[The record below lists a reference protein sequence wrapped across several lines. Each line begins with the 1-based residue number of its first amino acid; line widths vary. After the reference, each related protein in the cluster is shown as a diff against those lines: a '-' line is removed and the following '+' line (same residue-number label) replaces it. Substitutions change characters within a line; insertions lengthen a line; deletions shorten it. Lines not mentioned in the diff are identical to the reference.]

1 MLGEGDRGSRLRKA
15 GLAFHPR
22 HHHVIEQPVFA
33 PAAQPANLPAIDLL
47 AQLDRLAKPQEFR
60 FNLHGL
66 YAPPTPMALSRETVN
81 YNFLSWRDAQNRHLT
96 SVRKAA
102 IPSVLLRK

>member
-1 MLGEGDRGSRLRKA
+1 MRAERHCGSILRKA

-47 AQLDRLAKPQEFR
+47 AQLDRLAKSQEFR

-66 YAPPTPMALSRETVN
+66 YAPHTSMALSRETVN
-81 YNFLSWRDAQNRHLT
+81 YNFLSWRDAQNRPQI
-96 SVRKAA
+96 S
-102 IPSVLLRK
+102 IQ